1 MMINTPGLFKYY
13 LLKHSN
19 THQKYTRMRNSNS
32 WNRKVFIH
40 MVTWTALISLMKNYK
55 EEMNFTAF
63 FKMSTY
69 PMSNTN
75 MLKMCGI
82 HSIARQ
88 SVSIM
93 ICILNQ
99 IFFCLLMYLRISE
112 ILVCYII
119 NLIHVIILH
128 FLNCLGM
135 LYWKINEWYEIII
148 NDRRWYVSIYWQRS
162 EGWYLV
168 YFKHNSHPSN
178 HWNTLR

>member
-1 MMINTPGLFKYY
+1 MMINTPGQFKYY

-19 THQKYTRMRNSNS
+19 THQKSQGWEIQTHETERCSS
-32 WNRKVFIH
+32 
-40 MVTWTALISLMKNYK
+40 MVTWTALISLMKSYK

-63 FKMSTY
+63 FEMSTY
-69 PMSNTN
+69 PVSNTN

-128 FLNCLGM
+128 FLNYLGM
-135 LYWKINEWYEIII
+135 LYWKINEWYEIRI

>member
-1 MMINTPGLFKYY
+1 MKQKGVHPCSYMDSFNKFDEKLQGGNEFYSILQNEHVSNEQY
-13 LLKHSN
+13 KHAQN
-19 THQKYTRMRNSNS
+19 V
-32 WNRKVFIH
+32 W
-40 MVTWTALISLMKNYK
+40 
-55 EEMNFTAF
+55 
-63 FKMSTY
+63 
-69 PMSNTN
+69 
-75 MLKMCGI
+75 I

-148 NDRRWYVSIYWQRS
+148 NDSRWYVSIYWQRS
-162 EGWYLV
+162 EGWYLI